1 MILIKSLSL
10 PGSISATRRLSVDGL
25 LETREATLDREAA
38 CAIVR
43 NRGWLRHT
51 PASFRRDVL
60 DRCRLEQFAAGTP
73 VYSVGDEP
81 GGMYGVVSGALG
93 ISVAPG
99 EHGPYTAHLAISG
112 AWFGEAAAFTRQPR
126 RVGLTATRDTELLHL
141 PLHAIDEIVR
151 RDPGAW
157 RFFGLLTIGQLDAAI
172 GGSDDLMTRD
182 HVERF
187 VAVLLRFANCR
198 HVSPRNGKPIEV
210 DVSHEDLAHMANVAR
225 TTAGAILRKLEA
237 DGLVALSYRRIS
249 ILAPDALR
257 KTLRH

>member
-1 MILIKSLSL
+1 M
-10 PGSISATRRLSVDGL
+10 
-25 LETREATLDREAA
+25 DREAA
-38 CAIVR
+38 CKIVG

-51 PASFRRDVL
+51 PVSFRSVVL
-60 DRCRLEQFAAGTP
+60 ERCRLEQFAAGTP

-81 GGMYGVVSGALG
+81 GGMYGVVAGALG

-99 EHGPYTAHLAISG
+99 EHGPYIAHLAMSG

-141 PLHAIDEIVR
+141 PLHAIDEIVG

-157 RFFGLLTIGQLDAAI
+157 RYLGLITIGQLDVAI
-172 GGSDDLMTRD
+172 GGADDLMIRD
-182 HVERF
+182 HFKRF

-198 HVSPRNGKPIEV
+198 YVSPRNGLPIEI
-210 DVSHEDLAHMANVAR
+210 DISHDDLAHMANVAR
-225 TTAGAILRKLEA
+225 TTGGAILRKMEA
-237 DGLVALSYRRIS
+237 EGHLALCYRRIN

-257 KTLRH
+257 KKLD

>member
-1 MILIKSLSL
+1 M
-10 PGSISATRRLSVDGL
+10 P
-25 LETREATLDREAA
+25 DREAA
-38 CAIVR
+38 CEIVR

-51 PASFRRDVL
+51 PMSFRNAVL
-60 DRCRLEQFAAGTP
+60 ERCRLERFAAGTP
-73 VYSVGDEP
+73 VYSLGDEP
-81 GGMYGVVSGALG
+81 GGMYGVVTGALG

-99 EHGPYTAHLAISG
+99 DHGPYTAHLAMSG

-157 RFFGLLTIGQLDAAI
+157 RFFGLVTIRQLDAAI

-182 HVERF
+182 HFKRF

-198 HVSPRNGKPIEV
+198 YASPRNGLPIEI
-210 DVSHEDLAHMANVAR
+210 DISHDDLAHMANVAR
-225 TTAGAILRKLEA
+225 TTAGSILRKLEA
-237 DGLVALSYRRIS
+237 DGLLALSYRCIR

-257 KTLRH
+257 KMLRD